1 MDFLLNLFQNAVTLF
16 VTACANELA
25 KKLSSKRKRTALSH
39 RKRGGSRKNNFLAT
53 IHLAVAVT

>member
-1 MDFLLNLFQNAVTLF
+1 MDFLLNLFQNAVTLFVTVF

-39 RKRGGSRKNNFLAT
+39 SEPHP
-53 IHLAVAVT
+53 IC